1 MRSAAT
7 ALALAGLAVLP
18 LSACAT
24 VEPPIASP
32 TTRPCPPAEPDA
44 DEAGVVSA
52 ASLCAI
58 DGRDWQI
65 ATFVTIMDAPAWD
78 NRSAACD
85 DIRPDVWW
93 AAWSEA
99 QEDMVTIDIEIDDGD
114 DSTLSDT
121 IPVGVAVVVDP
132 EPAAAVGMIDA
143 EVDACL
149 TDTTRTERI
158 EYGDWRGVSAPTS
171 SDDDR
176 LDRTWW
182 VAGDDRWALVQVS
195 ALTGASPELIAE
207 FDAAVQT
214 VLDAQ
219 LDLLRSP

>member
-1 MRSAAT
+1 M
-7 ALALAGLAVLP
+7 
-18 LSACAT
+18 
-24 VEPPIASP
+24 ASP
-32 TTRPCPPAEPDA
+32 TTRACPPAEPEA

-52 ASLCAI
+52 ASLCAL

-65 ATFVTIMDAPAWD
+65 ATFVTIMDAPDWD

-93 AAWSEA
+93 AAWKEA
-99 QEDMVTIDIEIDDGD
+99 REDMVTIDIEIDDGD
-114 DSTLSDT
+114 DSTLSDA

-158 EYGDWRGVSAPTS
+158 EYGDWAGVSAPTS
-171 SDDDR
+171 GDDDR

-195 ALTGASPELIAE
+195 VLSDASPEVIAE

-219 LDLLRSP
+219 LELLRAP